1 MLFYDSI
8 EIAPSNVMV
17 LHIVAKFATKRN
29 YEFDVDYDARVARL
43 ILSSVRERERVGGAE
58 AVLLPSL
65 QLIFHLHYLPQ
76 ELFY

>member
-29 YEFDVDYDARVARL
+29 YEFDVDYDACVARL
-43 ILSSVRERERVGGAE
+43 ILSSVRERELEEQRPCFSH
-58 AVLLPSL
+58 PSN
-65 QLIFHLHYLPQ
+65 
-76 ELFY
+76 